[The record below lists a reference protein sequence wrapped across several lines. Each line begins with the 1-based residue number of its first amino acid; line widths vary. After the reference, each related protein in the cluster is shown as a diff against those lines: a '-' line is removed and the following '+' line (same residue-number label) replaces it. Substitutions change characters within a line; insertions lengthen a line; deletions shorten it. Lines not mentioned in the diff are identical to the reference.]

1 MSSEVWKEVQLSTL
15 ELSITT
21 RNSQLDLT
29 VSVLLKLKKKKK
41 IRKAFGF
48 WEKRP
53 RLLALLLTWCLYFYP
68 VGAERKGRGVRGC
81 GVSLRINSNDVE

>member
-41 IRKAFGF
+41 KL
-48 WEKRP
+48 EKHLVSGKSDQGY
-53 RLLALLLTWCLYFYP
+53 LLFY
-68 VGAERKGRGVRGC
+68 
-81 GVSLRINSNDVE
+81 

>member
-29 VSVLLKLKKKKK
+29 VSVLLKFKKKKK
-41 IRKAFGF
+41 KL
-48 WEKRP
+48 EKHLVSGKSDQGY
-53 RLLALLLTWCLYFYP
+53 LLFY
-68 VGAERKGRGVRGC
+68 
-81 GVSLRINSNDVE
+81 